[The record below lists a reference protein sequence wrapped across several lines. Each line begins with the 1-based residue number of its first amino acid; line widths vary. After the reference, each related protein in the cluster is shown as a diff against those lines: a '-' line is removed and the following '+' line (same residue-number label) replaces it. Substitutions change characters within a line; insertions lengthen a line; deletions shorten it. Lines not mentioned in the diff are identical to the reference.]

1 MHLSVS
7 VHSLSQLLFT
17 VCVQKS
23 LSYTMHLML
32 AVMLI
37 NCVLEVVE
45 KALNAEKVV
54 QQLRG
59 GETISF

>member
-1 MHLSVS
+1 M
-7 VHSLSQLLFT
+7 F
-17 VCVQKS
+17 
-23 LSYTMHLML
+23 

-37 NCVLEVVE
+37 NYVLEVVE